1 MIVKSNKSGWTL
13 IESLV
18 VILMVGILAAVAV
31 PNFMPMLES
40 MKLRTATLNIQ
51 RLLVAA
57 RTRSIADPGVHYGVY
72 FPDSMNAYIFPD
84 NAAGG
89 TDYQVDAGDTAS
101 IYLGRFKLPNRIYVC
116 SLYIALPSLH
126 ERCIVFRG
134 DGSAKYGG
142 NIYISNRYK
151 KLKTI
156 NVLAT
161 TGRIKVQ

>member
-1 MIVKSNKSGWTL
+1 MMLKKNISGWTL

-18 VILMVGILAAVAV
+18 VVLMIGIIAAVAV
-31 PNFMPMLES
+31 PNLTPMLES
-40 MKLRTATLNIQ
+40 IKLRTATLAVQ

-57 RTRSIADPGVHYGVY
+57 RTRSIADPNVHYGVY
-72 FPDSMNAYIFPD
+72 FPDSYNAYIFPD

-89 TDYQVDAGDTAS
+89 TDYKVDAGDTAS
-101 IYLGRFKLPNRIYVC
+101 IYLGRYKLPKRITLDNL
-116 SLYIALPSLH
+116 STLH

-142 NIYISNRYK
+142 DIFVFNRYNK
-151 KLKTI
+151 KKTI
-156 NVLAT
+156 SVLAT